1 MGQSGVDIVYCDKC
15 VFHMGYLSCKE
26 FILWTWMDIYVSVLY
41 KNRHICL
48 FLRPFNISDIWNYE
62 SIIFLRKYDFL
73 HKKMFISALWTLV
86 LLNIR
91 P

>member
-1 MGQSGVDIVYCDKC
+1 MGQSGVDIVYCYKC

-62 SIIFLRKYDFL
+62 SIIFLRKQWFSSQENVYFCSMNFSPT
-73 HKKMFISALWTLV
+73 KY
-86 LLNIR
+86 
-91 P
+91 